1 MLTIYHSNRLDVL
14 KDLLVA
20 LIAKNPPANPLADE
34 QILVQSPG
42 MAQWLRLQLAEGLS
56 IAASINFPLPAS
68 FLWQMY
74 VQVLPEVPKRSAFNK
89 EAMTWKIM
97 TLVNQLLDNESFAA
111 LRNYLADDQSHLK
124 SYQLAGKIA
133 DIFDQYLV
141 YRPDWILRWEAHDN
155 ISDITANHPWQPE
168 LWRALVKKTSDM
180 GQSHWHRANMH
191 EQFNQLM
198 TEGTFKDK
206 LPERLFVFGIS
217 ALPPHFVESLQALG
231 QQTDIHLMVTN
242 PCRYFWGD
250 IKDPKY
256 LAKLKS
262 RNFSLHIA
270 GDITGQERQTSF
282 IKSQPDSQ
290 ETSNP
295 LLASMGKLGR
305 DYLYQIHEMEA
316 GDIDAFVDI
325 NPGTLLQQIQEDILE
340 LIDSSSQDSK
350 KPIPGTDCS
359 IEIHSCHSGLR
370 EVEVLHDHLLDL
382 FDHNPALS
390 PKDIVVMLP
399 DVDTYTPWIQ
409 AVFGSLDKHDRRY
422 IPYSISDRSARNEHP
437 VLLGI
442 LKLLEL
448 NNSRCSAPELLELLE
463 IPALQRRFD
472 IDQNGLETLRGW
484 VHEVGVRWGLDQ
496 KQQQHFE
503 LPSMPVNTW
512 AFGLRRMLLGYA
524 MPEESG
530 IHSHILPFD
539 SVQGINAS
547 LSGQLADFIEH
558 IQWLSETLDTERQVD
573 EWIRYINQLLEQ
585 FFTPDETDEYAL
597 KSVRDALDHLHEQL
611 QDADHR
617 EPLSKAILVSYL
629 NERISNERSSQR
641 FLAGK
646 LNFCTLMPMRSI
658 PFKVVCLLGMN
669 DGAYPRSIAPAGFDL
684 IAKHSR
690 RGDRSRREDDR
701 YLFLEALLSAQDR
714 FYISYAGRSI
724 LDNSLRA
731 PSVLVTELINY
742 CEQGFEIAGKTLK
755 DHLVREHSLQ
765 AFSPRSFPPENQDHN
780 GKVFSYAREWLPAA
794 NHQGEKPAAFMGRP
808 LQVVETANEL
818 ELSELLRFYR
828 NPCKHFCNTRLKVF
842 FDQDEQVL
850 EENEPFELDTLERYH
865 LKQELLDTLIRGDN
879 PNTVLKHQSARG
891 ALPYGAFGELL
902 LDEQV
907 KATTCIAAFL
917 TPLLST
923 PKQDIDVTVTLAGM
937 EISGWLSGHFKG
949 GLIRYRPA
957 SIKARDI
964 LLGWIEHLCYC
975 SMGQQG
981 VTRIVGLQQ
990 KKEEYQ
996 QIIFENLSTKQA
1008 HQYLEKVITVYKE
1021 GLQHP
1026 LPLFTETAMAWLDQ
1040 SDPDKAKDKARLCF
1054 EGNQY
1059 SKGSFAEGSDPYI
1072 ARIYPS
1078 FEDSFS
1084 EMTTLAREV
1093 LFPALQHQVE
1103 GQ

>member
-14 KDLLVA
+14 KDLLIA
-20 LIAKNPPANPLADE
+20 LIARNPPANPLTDE

-42 MAQWLRLQLAEGLS
+42 MAQWLRLQLAEGLG

-68 FLWQMY
+68 FLWQTY
-74 VQVLPEVPKRSAFNK
+74 VKILPEVPKRSAFNK

-97 TLVNQLLDNESFAA
+97 TLVNQLLDNESFTA
-111 LRNYLADDQSHLK
+111 LRSYLADDHGDLK

-141 YRPDWILRWEAHDN
+141 YRPDWILRWEAGDN
-155 ISDITANHPWQPE
+155 IEDITKNHPWQPE

-198 TEGTFKDK
+198 TEGAFKDK

-217 ALPPHFVESLQALG
+217 ALPPHFVESLQSLG

-262 RNFSLHIA
+262 RHFALHTA
-270 GDITGQERQTSF
+270 GHITNQKRQTPF
-282 IKSQPDSQ
+282 IKAQSDSD

-325 NPGTLLQQIQEDILE
+325 DPDTLLKYIQGDILE
-340 LIDSSSQDSK
+340 LVDSSSQASK
-350 KPIPGTDCS
+350 QPIAIKDRS
-359 IEIHSCHSGLR
+359 IEVHSCHSGLR
-370 EVEVLHDHLLDL
+370 EVEILHDHLLDL
-382 FDHNPALS
+382 FDQNPALS

-463 IPALQRRFD
+463 IPALQRQFD
-472 IDQNGLETLRGW
+472 INQKGLETLRDW
-484 VHEVGVRWGLDQ
+484 VNEVGVRWGLNQ

-530 IHSHILPFD
+530 IHNDILPFD
-539 SVQGINAS
+539 SVQGIEAS
-547 LSGQLADFIEH
+547 LSGQLADFIEQ
-558 IQWLSETLDTERQVD
+558 IEWLSETLDKERQID
-573 EWIRYINQLLEQ
+573 EWIRYIHQLLEQ
-585 FFTPDETDEYAL
+585 FFAPDETDEYAL

-611 QDADHR
+611 QDADHQD
-617 EPLSKAILVSYL
+617 PLSKAILVSYL

-684 IAKHSR
+684 IAKHGC

-701 YLFLEALLSAQDR
+701 YLFLEALLSAQER

-731 PSVLVTELINY
+731 PSVLVTELLNY
-742 CEQGFEIAGKTLK
+742 CEQSFEIAGKTLK
-755 DHLVREHSLQ
+755 DHLVREHPLQ
-765 AFSPRSFPPENQDHN
+765 AFSPQSFIPYSQDNEGKPP
-780 GKVFSYAREWLPAA
+780 SYAREWLPAA
-794 NHQGEKPAAFMGRP
+794 SNQGQKPPAFMGRP
-808 LQVVETANEL
+808 LQAIETTNEL

-842 FDQDEQVL
+842 FGQDEQVL
-850 EENEPFELDTLERYH
+850 EDNEPFELDTLERYH
-865 LKQELLDTLIRGDN
+865 LKQELLNTLIHGDS
-879 PNTVLKHQSARG
+879 PGTVLKHQSARG

-902 LDEQV
+902 LDEQA
-907 KATTCIAAFL
+907 KAMANTAAFL
-917 TPLLST
+917 NPLLST
-923 PKQDIDVTVTLAGM
+923 PKQDIEVNLSIQGM
-937 EISGWLSGHFKG
+937 AISGWLSGHYDG

-957 SIKARDI
+957 SIKGKDM

-975 SMGQQG
+975 SMEQEGI
-981 VTRIVGLQQ
+981 TRIVGLDQ
-990 KKEEYQ
+990 KKETYQ
-996 QIIFENLSTKQA
+996 QVTFENLPAKQA
-1008 HQYLEKVITVYKE
+1008 YEYLENIVTTYKE

-1026 LPLFTETAMAWLDQ
+1026 LPLFVETAYAWLSQ
-1040 SDPDKAKDKARLCF
+1040 SEPEKAEDKARLCF

-1059 SKGSFAEGSDPYI
+1059 SKGSFAEGSDAYI
-1072 ARIYPS
+1072 ARIYPN

-1084 EMTTLAREV
+1084 DMTALAQKV
-1093 LFPALQHQVE
+1093 LFPALQHKVE
-1103 GQ
+1103 E